1 MRHNRLAQYE
11 SFSKILLIE
20 DNPGDARLV
29 EILLEESDFYE
40 CEIVNKTTLGEGLEA
55 LEQDDFAAVLLDL
68 TLPDSKGF
76 ETLEQLIE
84 AKPDVNVIV
93 MTGLAAKEIGI
104 RAVQVGAQDF
114 LVKGDF
120 DADQLA
126 KTLRYSIERNSVLQ
140 RLEEAQRI
148 AHIGNWEYDV
158 TTEQFDLSDEVYRI
172 FGYSAKEI
180 VMNKDTFLGHVHKDD
195 FEIMT
200 QSFQLAIENKPV
212 KLDYRIVNQQG
223 EVRYIS
229 VHSRPVSNKSEN
241 VTRIYGIIQ
250 DITDRKSAEL
260 ELLKSQ
266 ERYQSIFSQSRDAIY
281 ISNGERL
288 VDFND
293 AAVGLF
299 GYSEEEL
306 KTIPVKN
313 LYKDEDDKDR
323 FNSLME
329 TFSFVKDFE
338 VELLRKD
345 GTVKHCLLT
354 STAIETEEFSGYHG
368 IIRDITVRRQTEEL
382 RKAKEVAERST
393 QMKEKFLANVSH
405 EMRTPMNG
413 ILGLTNILLKTPL
426 DEEQANYLASIRE
439 SSQHLL
445 GIINDILEISSLK
458 EGKINL
464 EEKEINISELLKNL
478 VNIINFKAQEKNL
491 VLSVNIADNVD
502 KVILGD
508 SLRLQQILTNLAG
521 NSVKF
526 TEEGFVKIA
535 VNKVRENNDVVVLEF
550 KVSDS
555 GIGIPDDK
563 IEVIF
568 ETFTRVFDAKKKTF
582 GGTGLGLAIT
592 KQLIQ
597 LHGGNIKVES
607 KLGEGSTFTC
617 EIPFKKAET
626 KPESVEVIQEE
637 DYSLNIGRDVQ
648 ILLVEDHKLN
658 QIVARKTL
666 EKEFANVVV
675 TIADNGQIAVDKL
688 KENDYDLILMDI
700 QMPVM
705 DGYEATKYIREQ
717 MPDDKAKTI
726 IFAMTAHAHMAQD
739 EKFKEYGMDDCVLK
753 PFEPKQLFSKI
764 AYYINNNKNQVSSK
778 NEDMNNITL
787 PKAEIDLSYMDLMA
801 DGDKDMKKVMLE
813 LLFEEPVQEI
823 QSMYQMIKND
833 DFSGIKKV
841 SHKMKSTLAFVGN
854 DTLTETN
861 KEIEQIA
868 KAESNVDKLPNL
880 VKTLDKLYQAVL
892 VQLKAEHKKL

>member
-1 MRHNRLAQYE
+1 MMNNRLTQYE

-20 DNPGDARLV
+20 DNPGDVRLV

-40 CEIVNKTTLGEGLEA
+40 YEIINKTTLEEGLEA
-55 LEQDDFAAVLLDL
+55 LEKDDFSAVLLDL
-68 TLPDSKGF
+68 TLPDSRGF

-93 MTGLAAKEIGI
+93 MTGFAAKEIGI

-114 LVKGDF
+114 LIKGEF
-120 DADQLA
+120 DSEQLA

-148 AHIGNWEYDV
+148 AHIGNWEYDMI
-158 TTEQFDLSDEVYRI
+158 TEKFYLSDEVYRI
-172 FGYSAKEI
+172 FGYSVKEI
-180 VMNKDTFLGHVHKDD
+180 VMDRATFIKHIHKDD
-195 FEIMT
+195 YKKIRNSICLNSVNQT
-200 QSFQLAIENKPV
+200 L
-212 KLDYRIVNQQG
+212 KLDYRIINNHNEIRHV
-223 EVRYIS
+223 S
-229 VHSRPVSNKSEN
+229 VQSRPINNRKNN

-266 ERYQSIFSQSRDAIY
+266 KRYQSIFSQSKDAIY
-281 ISNGERL
+281 FSDGKFL

-293 AAVGLF
+293 AAVQLLR
-299 GYSEEEL
+299 YSKEEL
-306 KTIPVKN
+306 KTIPIES
-313 LYKDEDDKDR
+313 LYKNIDDHSR

-329 TFSFVKDFE
+329 KLSFVKDFE

-345 GTVKHCLLT
+345 GTTKHCLLT
-354 STAIETEEFSGYHG
+354 SSVVQTDDFSGYHG

-382 RKAKEVAERST
+382 RKAKEIAERST
-393 QMKEKFLANVSH
+393 QMKEMFLANVSH

-413 ILGLTNILLKTPL
+413 ILGLTNILLRTPL
-426 DEEQANYLASIRE
+426 NKEQSNYLASIKE

-458 EGKINL
+458 EEKINL
-464 EEKEINISELLKNL
+464 AEKEINLPELIRNL
-478 VNIINFKAQEKNL
+478 VNIINFKIEEKNL
-491 VLSVNIADNVD
+491 TLEVDIAENVD
-502 KVILGD
+502 KIILGD
-508 SLRLQQILTNLAG
+508 SLRLQQILTNLVG

-535 VNKVRENNDVVVLEF
+535 VNKIREKAGIVYLEF
-550 KVSDS
+550 KISDS
-555 GIGIPDDK
+555 GIGISQDK
-563 IEVIF
+563 IEIIF
-568 ETFTRVFDAKKKTF
+568 ETFTRVFDTKKNTF

-592 KQLIQ
+592 KQLVQ
-597 LHGGNIKVES
+597 LHGGEIYVES

-617 EIPFKKAET
+617 EIPFKKAQAKLDT
-626 KPESVEVIQEE
+626 TIIKEE
-637 DYSLNIGRDVQ
+637 EKFSLNIKRDVQ

-658 QIVARKTL
+658 QIVAQKTL

-675 TIADNGQIAVDKL
+675 TIAENGQVAIDKL
-688 KENDYDLILMDI
+688 RDNDYDLILMDL

-717 MPDDKAKTI
+717 MPEKKAKTI
-726 IFAMTAHAHMAQD
+726 IFAMTAHAHVAQD
-739 EKFKEYGMDDCVLK
+739 EKFKEYGMNDCVLK

-764 AYYINNNKNQVSSK
+764 AYYINQNNILPK
-778 NEDMNNITL
+778 NENMYNNTL
-787 PKAEIDLSYMDLMA
+787 PKVEIDLSYMDLMA

-813 LLFEEPVQEI
+813 LLFEEPIQDI
-823 QSMYQMIKND
+823 QSMYEMVRNND
-833 DFSGIKKV
+833 YDAIKKV

-854 DTLTETN
+854 NKLTETN
-861 KEIEQIA
+861 KKIESIA
-868 KAESNVDKLPNL
+868 KSEDNVDQLPDL
-880 VKTLDKLYQAVL
+880 VETLDKLYQVIL
-892 VQLKAEHKKL
+892 IQLKAEHKKL